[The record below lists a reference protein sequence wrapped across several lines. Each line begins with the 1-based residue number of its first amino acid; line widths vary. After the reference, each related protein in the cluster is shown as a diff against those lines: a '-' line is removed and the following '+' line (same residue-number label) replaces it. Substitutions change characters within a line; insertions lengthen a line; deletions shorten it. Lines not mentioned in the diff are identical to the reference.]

1 MIAGVIIYVVA
12 FNYGLLF
19 NQIIP
24 ATSEMAGHSLDS
36 FGPKINLL
44 AYVFLFA
51 GLFDV
56 ILNDKFFERS
66 SKITLVQ
73 IWIGV
78 VVITLIFQFTTRYLM
93 MN

>member
-24 ATSEMAGHSLDS
+24 ATSEMAGHGLDS
-36 FGPKINLL
+36 FGLKTNIL
-44 AYVFLFA
+44 AYVFLFS

-56 ILNDKFFERS
+56 ILNDKYFERS
-66 SKITLVQ
+66 SKIIIVQ
-73 IWIGV
+73 IWIGIA
-78 VVITLIFQFTTRYLM
+78 VITAIF
-93 MN
+93 